1 MRPRVLGACFVIALV
16 GSGCGGS
23 DHALNPQVSA
33 QLDAAVGRITTA
45 VQARDIATTSAQL
58 ADLRKSVLVFRS
70 RGDLSDAAATRILN
84 AADVVQSDLGLIT
97 PNTTTTTTTTT
108 SPTTTTTTTVP
119 TKPAPP
125 PTTRKRK
132 GKGHGGG

>member
-1 MRPRVLGACFVIALV
+1 
-16 GSGCGGS
+16 
-23 DHALNPQVSA
+23 
-33 QLDAAVGRITTA
+33 

-70 RGDLSDAAATRILN
+70 QGDLSDAAATRILN
-84 AADVVQSDLGLIT
+84 AAAVVQSDLGLIT
-97 PNTTTTTTTTT
+97 PNTTT

>member
-45 VQARDIATTSAQL
+45 VQARDITTTSAQL

-97 PNTTTTTTTTT
+97 PNTTTSPTP
-108 SPTTTTTTTVP
+108 PTTTTTTTVP

>member
-1 MRPRVLGACFVIALV
+1 MRPRVLGACFVIALA

-70 RGDLSDAAATRILN
+70 QGDLSDAAATRILN
-84 AADVVQSDLGLIT
+84 AAAVVQSDLGLIT
-97 PNTTTTTTTTT
+97 PNTTT